1 MALVT
6 GDLIAKMDGES
17 LRLKQKSGELDFGG
31 FEREA
36 VMADLEVVG
45 PMQSAV
51 PSKFTGTLVHTS
63 QTDLAKLRD
72 ARDVTL
78 IIQTDTGKQY
88 TMRNAFLTKPPV
100 VKAGGDVD
108 VEFAGKPAVETS

>member
-6 GDLIAKMDGES
+6 GDLIAVMDSES
-17 LRLKQKSGELDFGG
+17 LRLKQKSGELDMGG

-36 VMADLEVVG
+36 VMADLDVVG

-51 PSKFTGTLVHTS
+51 PSKFSGTLVHTS
-63 QTDLAKLRD
+63 QTDLIKLRD

-78 IIQTDTGKQY
+78 LVKTDTGKQY
-88 TMRNAFLTKPPV
+88 ALRNAFLTKPPV
-100 VKAGGDVD
+100 MKAGGDVD
-108 VEFAGKPAVETS
+108 V